1 MACRKGIL
9 LIPHRSICFVTAA
22 VIAIAA
28 YGEEEAAVADSTV
41 EPATIDELTRTIA
54 QALSNVSVEGWVRS
68 SVERYVVENLYDK
81 IDGRSELFMSYGVR
95 GMVFATFTQ
104 TGQTSRFIDVFLYDM
119 SSVPGAFGVFSVERW
134 GEWEAMPWGREGYR
148 TDTDAFFWKGAYYV
162 SILGSSNESE
172 VRDAQQVIANE
183 LAKALPD
190 TKGTLWGLTALPD
203 EALIPGS
210 VRYFMVDAMSLS
222 FMEDTFTAQYRY
234 GEVDV
239 TAFVSKQP
247 DDSDARETCDAF
259 VGYMKKYGE
268 DVGAEGDKEG
278 QIHVADMGGGYY
290 DAVFYEGSY
299 VAGVTSVP
307 GRGLAL
313 EAANKLRSGLRAER

>member
-1 MACRKGIL
+1 MFS
-9 LIPHRSICFVTAA
+9 HRTLCLATAA
-22 VIAIAA
+22 IIAFAA
-28 YGEEEAAVADSTV
+28 YGEEETAVADSTV
-41 EPATIDELTRTIA
+41 EPATIDEMTQTIA
-54 QALSNVSVEGWVRS
+54 QALSNVSVEGWERS
-68 SVERYVVENLYDK
+68 TDERYVVENLYDK
-81 IDGRSELFMSYGVR
+81 INGRSELFMSYGVR

-104 TGQTSRFIDVFLYDM
+104 TGQASRFIDVFLYDM

-148 TDTDAFFWKGAYYV
+148 TDTDGFFWKGAYYV
-162 SILGSSNESE
+162 SILGSSDESE
-172 VRDAQQVIANE
+172 VRDAQLVITHE

-190 TKGTLWGLTALPD
+190 TKGTLWGLTVLP
-203 EALIPGS
+203 EEELIPGS
-210 VRYFMVDAMSLS
+210 IRYFMVDAMSLS

-247 DDSDARETCDAF
+247 DNSDARETRDAF
-259 VGYMKKYGE
+259 VDYMKKYGE
-268 DVGAEGDKEG
+268 DVRAEGEKDE

-290 DAVFYEGSY
+290 DAVFYEGPY

-307 GRGLAL
+307 GRELAL
-313 EAANKLRSGLRAER
+313 EAANKLRSGLRVEP

>member
-1 MACRKGIL
+1 L
-9 LIPHRSICFVTAA
+9 FSHRTLCLATAA
-22 VIAIAA
+22 IIAFAA
-28 YGEEEAAVADSTV
+28 YGEEETAVADSTV
-41 EPATIDELTRTIA
+41 EPATIDEMTHTITE
-54 QALSNVSVEGWVRS
+54 ALSNVSVEGWDRS

-81 IDGRSELFMSYGVR
+81 INGRSELFMSYGVR

-104 TGQTSRFIDVFLYDM
+104 TGQASRFIDVFLYDM

-148 TDTDAFFWKGAYYV
+148 TDSDGFFWKGAYYV
-162 SILGSSNESE
+162 SILGSSDESE
-172 VRDAQQVIANE
+172 VRDAQQVIARA

-190 TKGTLWGLTALPD
+190 IEGTLWGLTVLPD

-210 VRYFMVDAMSLS
+210 IRYFMVDAMSLS

-234 GEVDV
+234 DGVAV
-239 TAFVSKQP
+239 TVFVSKRP
-247 DDSDARETCDAF
+247 SDSSVLETRDAF
-259 VGYMKKYGE
+259 VAYMKKYGE
-268 DVGAEGDKEG
+268 DVGAEGEKDD
-278 QIHVADMGGGYY
+278 QVHVADMGGGYY

-307 GRGLAL
+307 GRGVAL
-313 EAANKLRSGLRAER
+313 EAANKLRSGLRIDP